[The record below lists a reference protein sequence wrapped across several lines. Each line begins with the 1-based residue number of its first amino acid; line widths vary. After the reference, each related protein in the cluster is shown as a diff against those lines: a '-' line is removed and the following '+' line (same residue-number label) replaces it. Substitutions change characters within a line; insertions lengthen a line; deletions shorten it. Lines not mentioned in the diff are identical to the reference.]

1 MSSVKFHIITTVYN
15 CEKYISTCLKMLSL
29 QTYDNWDGIIV
40 DDVSADR
47 TAQIIRARLPKKM
60 TFVLNKKNVG
70 SLANQ
75 VKIIPLGIYA
85 DEDVI
90 VKVDGDDWLY
100 NKDSL
105 KILAKYYE
113 NPNVWMTYGSHVYF
127 PSGKRGT
134 TPVPVSKDYDFRRS
148 RWVMSHLR
156 SFKYF
161 LFKNILVEDL
171 KSKETNDFYA
181 TSEDCAVMKPMAEMA
196 GWEHIKYID
205 KILYVYNRNNPLGDG
220 KIHRSLM
227 AKCGSEIYHSPR
239 YKKRTKQELIDGIK
253 GR

>member
-1 MSSVKFHIITTVYN
+1 MSVKFHVITTAYN
-15 CEKYISTCLKMLSL
+15 CEKYIPNCLKMLSL
-29 QTYDNWDGIIV
+29 QTYDNWDGIVV
-40 DDVSADR
+40 DDMSTDKTV
-47 TAQIIRARLPKKM
+47 QIIKSHLPKKM
-60 TFVLNKKNVG
+60 TLVLNKKNIG

-75 VKIIPLGIYA
+75 VKIMPPDVFP

-100 NKDSL
+100 NRDSL
-105 KILAKYYE
+105 KILSKYYE
-113 NPNVWMTYGSHVYF
+113 NPDVWMTYGSFNYF
-127 PSGKRGT
+127 PSGKRGVD
-134 TPVPVSKDYDFRRS
+134 PVPVPKDYDFRRS

-171 KSKETNDFYA
+171 KSKEINDFYE

-196 GWEHIKYID
+196 GWEHIKYIKD
-205 KILYVYNRNNPLGDG
+205 VLYVYNSGNPLKDG
-220 KIHRSLM
+220 RIHRSLQ
-227 AKCGSEIYHSPR
+227 AKRGAEIYHSPS

-253 GR
+253 ER